1 MIYFNIIILLLVFL
15 LGYQVFTL
23 RKNIKQSAD
32 FDKAGLILPKIKEKI
47 SVNNVDKDKQVLKN
61 IIESAKL
68 EGWKFEI
75 TRDGGLI
82 GSSYSI
88 DVISN
93 KGDIRIRSVLRW
105 YSDKVPKVGY
115 FIIQDLVN
123 GQSISYDVE
132 EGEVYE
138 LIVKFI
144 WEKINEDI
152 ENQNLES
159 EKIYKEILE
168 NLDSKLIT
176 LKREKKLKKL
186 FQKN

>member
-47 SVNNVDKDKQVLKN
+47 SVNDVDKDKQVLKN

-75 TRDGGLI
+75 TRDGHL
-82 GSSYSI
+82 SYSI

-115 FIIQDLVN
+115 FIIHDLVD
-123 GQSISYDVE
+123 GQSISYDTK